1 MIRRDTR
8 AASLAAS
15 GPTAS
20 GMGQRSSKAPQIE
33 ARYFAPQKLYCY
45 DEVDL
50 RKLRKLIKDFK
61 VAPCF
66 PGVDSESCEVVTLF
80 NFAYRPAACFH
91 ILQHDS
97 YRSWKTAPYA
107 S

>member
-20 GMGQRSSKAPQIE
+20 
-33 ARYFAPQKLYCY
+33 
-45 DEVDL
+45 VDL

-66 PGVDSESCEVVTLF
+66 PGVDSESCELEDC
-80 NFAYRPAACFH
+80 PICFLKFPSLNRAVCCH
-91 ILQHDS
+91 QPICTVSPGQVFTGCSL
-97 YRSWKTAPYA
+97 P
-107 S
+107 